1 MSFPPMAWIILALGV
16 LWLGLRLW
24 SRKQDEKRQEARD
37 ARMAELLAEREQL
50 LEKEAPHSLGAVVSD
65 SAPPPSPKAEP
76 PRPRPCAG
84 CRTVNPAD
92 ATTCAGCGL
101 EL

>member
-24 SRKQDEKRQEARD
+24 SRKQDEQRQEARD
-37 ARMAELLAEREQL
+37 ARMAELLAERERL
-50 LEKEAPHSLGAVVSD
+50 FEKESPHSLGAVVSD
-65 SAPPPSPKAEP
+65 SNPPPPAQEQ
-76 PRPRPCAG
+76 RCAG
-84 CRTVNPAD
+84 CLTVNPA
-92 ATTCAGCGL
+92 AAKTCAGCGL